1 MALNGPRSLSNF
13 TIGTFNVRGLSSAT
27 KRDQLSE
34 EQTAHRCIQETKC
47 PGGFDVVSGHYRLI
61 GLPSTSRHY
70 GLAFAV
76 ASYLEGK
83 LLRYWSVSDRLAVL
97 QLSLGRHST
106 LTVINAYGPTSQ
118 VTLHDQDTQDDFYSA
133 LDSVTTR
140 YSSSALT
147 LIAGDFNSKLGRK
160 LTNERS
166 IGEHS
171 CGIRN
176 TNGTALAGF
185 LETHGLFACNTAF
198 QHATRHKT
206 TWQGQYRDATNG
218 TIVPIYNTIDFVICR
233 LSHKSLLTDSRAYA
247 GTLLDSDHRLLIA
260 QLDLSRLYYVWS
272 ENAQPPSAKH
282 ARYNTEQLA
291 SGPLRAQF
299 REAVTESLPEVNP
312 NMSASQKWDLLKGTL
327 KSAAET
333 TIGRSVPRH
342 KNPHCQDMAALS
354 ETQRK
359 LRLQINNTRNPA
371 RKQELKQQR
380 NRILHAQRR
389 RARDNASVRLDHLAS
404 EVERLHDGAKMFRA
418 VQEMTRK
425 PASKLRIQ
433 DDSGRVI
440 CNAAELNER
449 VTHHFGQQFN
459 DPRVMELP
467 AFTGVPSPLTMP
479 ITPGEVQRAIS
490 KLNSGRACGHDD
502 LPADL
507 LKSTA
512 DLIAPAIAEIFNDA
526 LEHHESLDIGKGVL
540 ILLQKPGKPV
550 GPLTSVRP
558 IVLLSALRK
567 TLSLVV
573 LSRIATK
580 VDNFLS
586 PSQSGF
592 RRGRSTAD
600 VVFGY
605 RWLCAKA
612 QRQRVTI
619 EFLCIDLSR
628 AFDTIRR
635 DKLLE
640 VLQSFLDEPELRM
653 IRFLLA
659 ATSLEPRLSTGE
671 CHAFAST
678 IGTPQGDSLS
688 PVLFTVYLEAALRD
702 LRSRLPPRPPADAKL
717 PLDVEYADD
726 IDFISYSRPYLN
738 EIERIAPVCLGEWSL
753 QINAAKTER
762 TSVSRQVDRTHEPWR
777 TTRKLGSLLGEVED
791 VTRRMQLANVSFH
804 KMWTVWFRGAQIS
817 LLLRLRLYSAFVLPV
832 LTYNMGT
839 WGLTKTELS
848 RLDAHHRRHLRQIIG
863 IRWPHRISNDAL
875 YRRTHSSPISAAIR
889 AARWSLFGHV
899 LRLPL
904 DAPV

>member
-1 MALNGPRSLSNF
+1 M
-13 TIGTFNVRGLSSAT
+13 
-27 KRDQLSE
+27 
-34 EQTAHRCIQETKC
+34 
-47 PGGFDVVSGHYRLI
+47 
-61 GLPSTSRHY
+61 
-70 GLAFAV
+70 LA
-76 ASYLEGK
+76 S
-83 LLRYWSVSDRLAVL
+83 
-97 QLSLGRHST
+97 
-106 LTVINAYGPTSQ
+106 
-118 VTLHDQDTQDDFYSA
+118 
-133 LDSVTTR
+133 
-140 YSSSALT
+140 
-147 LIAGDFNSKLGRK
+147 
-160 LTNERS
+160 
-166 IGEHS
+166 
-171 CGIRN
+171 
-176 TNGTALAGF
+176 F
-185 LETHGLFACNTAF
+185 LETHRLFACNTAF
-198 QHATRHKT
+198 QHVTSHKT

-218 TIVPIYNTIDFVICR
+218 NIVPIYNTIDFVICR
-233 LSHKSLLTDSRAYA
+233 QSHKSLLTDSRTFA
-247 GTLLDSDHRLLIA
+247 GTLLDSDHRLRIA

-272 ENAQPPSAKH
+272 EIAQPPSAKH

-291 SGPLRAQF
+291 SGPIRTKF
-299 REAVTESLPEVNP
+299 RDAVSESLPDVNP
-312 NMSASQKWDLLKGTL
+312 NLSASQKWDLLKGTL

-333 TIGRSVPRH
+333 TIGRTEPRH
-342 KNPHCQDMAALS
+342 KNPHCQDIAAMS
-354 ETQRK
+354 ETQCK

-371 RKQELKQQR
+371 RKQQR
-380 NRILHAQRR
+380 NRFLHAQRR

-404 EVERLHDGAKMFRA
+404 EVEHLHDGAKMFRA
-418 VQEMTRK
+418 VREMTRK
-425 PASKLRIQ
+425 PASKLKIQ

-449 VTHHFGQQFN
+449 VTHHFGRQFS

-479 ITPGEVQRAIS
+479 ITPVEVQRAIS

-507 LKSTA
+507 LKRTA
-512 DLIAPAIAEIFNDA
+512 DLIAPSIATIFNDA
-526 LEHHESLDIGKGVL
+526 LEHHEPLDIGKGVL

-558 IVLLSALRK
+558 IVLLPALRK
-567 TLSLVV
+567 TLSLIV

-612 QRQRVTI
+612 QRQRITI

-659 ATSLEPRLSTGE
+659 ATSLEPRLSTGD

-678 IGTPQGDSLS
+678 VGTPQGDSLS

-702 LRSRLPPRPPADAKL
+702 LRSRIPPRPPADDRL

-726 IDFISYSRPYLN
+726 IDFISYSKPYLN
-738 EIERIAPVCLGEWSL
+738 DIERVAPACLAEWSL
-753 QINAAKTER
+753 QLNAAKTER
-762 TSVSRQVDRTHEPWR
+762 TSVSRQVDRAHEPWR
-777 TTRKLGSLLGEVED
+777 TTRKLGSLLGDAED
-791 VTRRMQLANVSFH
+791 VARRMHLANVSFH

-817 LLLRLRLYSAFVLPV
+817 LPLRLRLYSAFVLPV

-839 WGLTKTELS
+839 WGLTKTELN

-875 YRRTHSSPISAAIR
+875 YRRTQSSPISAAIR

-904 DAPV
+904 DAPVQLAIDAYLEDTGTPKFRGRPRCTLPTTLGEDLRRIGRQLIDALRTLDRRTWRDLGREPA

>member
-1 MALNGPRSLSNF
+1 MASGTRMAQCSLAFLKRTACLLATPLFN
-13 TIGTFNVRGLSSAT
+13 TLHVTRRRGKVNTAMRRTGTLYPSTTLSTLSS
-27 KRDQLSE
+27 
-34 EQTAHRCIQETKC
+34 
-47 PGGFDVVSGHYRLI
+47 VVN
-61 GLPSTSRHY
+61 
-70 GLAFAV
+70 
-76 ASYLEGK
+76 
-83 LLRYWSVSDRLAVL
+83 
-97 QLSLGRHST
+97 
-106 LTVINAYGPTSQ
+106 LT
-118 VTLHDQDTQDDFYSA
+118 
-133 LDSVTTR
+133 
-140 YSSSALT
+140 
-147 LIAGDFNSKLGRK
+147 
-160 LTNERS
+160 
-166 IGEHS
+166 
-171 CGIRN
+171 
-176 TNGTALAGF
+176 
-185 LETHGLFACNTAF
+185 
-198 QHATRHKT
+198 
-206 TWQGQYRDATNG
+206 
-218 TIVPIYNTIDFVICR
+218 
-233 LSHKSLLTDSRAYA
+233 KSLLTDSWAFA

-272 ENAQPPSAKH
+272 EIAQPPSAKH

-291 SGPLRAQF
+291 SGPIRTKF
-299 REAVTESLPEVNP
+299 RDAVSESLPDVNL
-312 NMSASQKWDLLKGTL
+312 NLSASQKWDLLKGTL

-333 TIGRSVPRH
+333 TIGRTEPRH
-342 KNPHCQDMAALS
+342 KNPHCQDIAAMS

-359 LRLQINNTRNPA
+359 PRLHINNTRNPA
-371 RKQELKQQR
+371 RKQALKQQR

-404 EVERLHDGAKMFRA
+404 EVEHLHDGAKMFGA
-418 VQEMTRK
+418 VREMTRK
-425 PASKLRIQ
+425 PASKLKIQ
-433 DDSGRVI
+433 DDSGRII

-449 VTHHFGQQFN
+449 VTHHFGRQFS
-459 DPRVMELP
+459 DTRVMELP

-479 ITPGEVQRAIS
+479 ITPVEVQRAIS

-512 DLIAPAIAEIFNDA
+512 DLIAPSIATIFNDA
-526 LEHHESLDIGKGVL
+526 LEHHEPLDIGKGVL

-567 TLSLVV
+567 TLSLIV

-592 RRGRSTAD
+592 RRGRSTAN

-612 QRQRVTI
+612 QRQRITI

-659 ATSLEPRLSTGE
+659 ATSLEPRLSTGD

-678 IGTPQGDSLS
+678 VGTPQGDSLS

-702 LRSRLPPRPPADAKL
+702 LRSRLPPRPPADDRL

-738 EIERIAPVCLGEWSL
+738 DIERIAPACLAEWSL
-753 QINAAKTER
+753 QLNAAKTER
-762 TSVSRQVDRTHEPWR
+762 TSVSRQADRAHEPWR
-777 TTRKLGSLLGEVED
+777 TTRKLGSLLGDAED
-791 VTRRMQLANVSFH
+791 VARRMQLANVSFH

-817 LLLRLRLYSAFVLPV
+817 LPLRLRLYSAFALPV

-839 WGLTKTELS
+839 WGLTKTELN
-848 RLDAHHRRHLRQIIG
+848 RRHLRQIIG

-875 YRRTHSSPISAAIR
+875 YRRTQSSPISAAIR

-904 DAPV
+904 DAPVQLAIDAYLEDTGTPKFRGRPRCTLPTTLGEDLRRIGRQLRNSDDIDALRTLDRRTWRDLGREPA

>member
-1 MALNGPRSLSNF
+1 
-13 TIGTFNVRGLSSAT
+13 
-27 KRDQLSE
+27 
-34 EQTAHRCIQETKC
+34 
-47 PGGFDVVSGHYRLI
+47 
-61 GLPSTSRHY
+61 
-70 GLAFAV
+70 
-76 ASYLEGK
+76 
-83 LLRYWSVSDRLAVL
+83 
-97 QLSLGRHST
+97 
-106 LTVINAYGPTSQ
+106 
-118 VTLHDQDTQDDFYSA
+118 
-133 LDSVTTR
+133 
-140 YSSSALT
+140 
-147 LIAGDFNSKLGRK
+147 
-160 LTNERS
+160 
-166 IGEHS
+166 
-171 CGIRN
+171 
-176 TNGTALAGF
+176 
-185 LETHGLFACNTAF
+185 
-198 QHATRHKT
+198 
-206 TWQGQYRDATNG
+206 
-218 TIVPIYNTIDFVICR
+218 
-233 LSHKSLLTDSRAYA
+233 
-247 GTLLDSDHRLLIA
+247 
-260 QLDLSRLYYVWS
+260 
-272 ENAQPPSAKH
+272 
-282 ARYNTEQLA
+282 
-291 SGPLRAQF
+291 
-299 REAVTESLPEVNP
+299 
-312 NMSASQKWDLLKGTL
+312 MSASQKWDLLKGTL

-359 LRLQINNTRNPA
+359 LRLQTNNTRNPA

-404 EVERLHDGAKMFRA
+404 EVERLHDGAKMFRE

-526 LEHHESLDIGKGVL
+526 LEHHEPLDIGKGVL

-558 IVLLSALRK
+558 IVLLSALQK

-612 QRQRVTI
+612 QRQRVTRI
-619 EFLCIDLSR
+619 SMHRPKSR
-628 AFDTIRR
+628 FRHHPPRQAPRGTAVFPRR
-635 DKLLE
+635 A
-640 VLQSFLDEPELRM
+640 R
-653 IRFLLA
+653 I
-659 ATSLEPRLSTGE
+659 T
-671 CHAFAST
+671 
-678 IGTPQGDSLS
+678 
-688 PVLFTVYLEAALRD
+688 RD
-702 LRSRLPPRPPADAKL
+702 PLPPRCHITWATL
-717 PLDVEYADD
+717 
-726 IDFISYSRPYLN
+726 IHR
-738 EIERIAPVCLGEWSL
+738 R
-753 QINAAKTER
+753 
-762 TSVSRQVDRTHEPWR
+762 VS
-777 TTRKLGSLLGEVED
+777 
-791 VTRRMQLANVSFH
+791 
-804 KMWTVWFRGAQIS
+804 
-817 LLLRLRLYSAFVLPV
+817 RLRLHDWNPTRRQLESCAVYSLP
-832 LTYNMGT
+832 
-839 WGLTKTELS
+839 
-848 RLDAHHRRHLRQIIG
+848 R
-863 IRWPHRISNDAL
+863 
-875 YRRTHSSPISAAIR
+875 SSPPRPSFTPSA
-889 AARWSLFGHV
+889 
-899 LRLPL
+899 
-904 DAPV
+904 

>member
-1 MALNGPRSLSNF
+1 M
-13 TIGTFNVRGLSSAT
+13 V
-27 KRDQLSE
+27 Q
-34 EQTAHRCIQETKC
+34 
-47 PGGFDVVSGHYRLI
+47 
-61 GLPSTSRHY
+61 
-70 GLAFAV
+70 
-76 ASYLEGK
+76 
-83 LLRYWSVSDRLAVL
+83 
-97 QLSLGRHST
+97 
-106 LTVINAYGPTSQ
+106 
-118 VTLHDQDTQDDFYSA
+118 
-133 LDSVTTR
+133 
-140 YSSSALT
+140 
-147 LIAGDFNSKLGRK
+147 
-160 LTNERS
+160 
-166 IGEHS
+166 
-171 CGIRN
+171 
-176 TNGTALAGF
+176 
-185 LETHGLFACNTAF
+185 
-198 QHATRHKT
+198 
-206 TWQGQYRDATNG
+206 
-218 TIVPIYNTIDFVICR
+218 
-233 LSHKSLLTDSRAYA
+233 
-247 GTLLDSDHRLLIA
+247 
-260 QLDLSRLYYVWS
+260 
-272 ENAQPPSAKH
+272 
-282 ARYNTEQLA
+282 
-291 SGPLRAQF
+291 
-299 REAVTESLPEVNP
+299 
-312 NMSASQKWDLLKGTL
+312 
-327 KSAAET
+327 
-333 TIGRSVPRH
+333 
-342 KNPHCQDMAALS
+342 
-354 ETQRK
+354 
-359 LRLQINNTRNPA
+359 
-371 RKQELKQQR
+371 
-380 NRILHAQRR
+380 
-389 RARDNASVRLDHLAS
+389 
-404 EVERLHDGAKMFRA
+404 KMFRA
-418 VQEMTRK
+418 VREMTRK

-449 VTHHFGQQFN
+449 VTHHFGQQFS

-467 AFTGVPSPLTMP
+467 AFTGVPSPLTRP
-479 ITPGEVQRAIS
+479 ITPVEVQRAIS
-490 KLNSGRACGHDD
+490 KLNRGRACGHDD

-507 LKSTA
+507 LKSIA
-512 DLIAPAIAEIFNDA
+512 DLIAPSIAAIFNDA
-526 LEHHESLDIGKGVL
+526 LEHHESLDKGKGVL

-653 IRFLLA
+653 IRFLLS
-659 ATSLEPRLSTGE
+659 ATSLEPRLSTGD

-688 PVLFTVYLEAALRD
+688 PVLFTVYLEAPLRD
-702 LRSRLPPRPPADAKL
+702 LRSRLPPRPPADARL

-738 EIERIAPVCLGEWSL
+738 EIERIAPDCLAEWSL

-762 TSVSRQVDRTHEPWR
+762 SSVSRQVDRTHEPWR
-777 TTRKLGSLLGEVED
+777 TTRKLGSLLGDAED
-791 VTRRMQLANVSFH
+791 VARRMQLANVSFH

-817 LLLRLRLYSAFVLPV
+817 LHLRLRLYSAFVLPV

-863 IRWPHRISNDAL
+863 IRWPHGISNGAL
-875 YRRTHSSPISAAIR
+875 YRRIHSSPISAAIR
-889 AARWSLFGHV
+889 TARWRLFGHV

-904 DAPV
+904 DAPVQGAIDAYLEDTGTPKFRGRPRCTLPTTLGENLRRIGRQLRNSDDIDALRTLDRSTWRDLGRELA

>member
-1 MALNGPRSLSNF
+1 M
-13 TIGTFNVRGLSSAT
+13 
-27 KRDQLSE
+27 
-34 EQTAHRCIQETKC
+34 
-47 PGGFDVVSGHYRLI
+47 
-61 GLPSTSRHY
+61 
-70 GLAFAV
+70 
-76 ASYLEGK
+76 
-83 LLRYWSVSDRLAVL
+83 
-97 QLSLGRHST
+97 
-106 LTVINAYGPTSQ
+106 
-118 VTLHDQDTQDDFYSA
+118 
-133 LDSVTTR
+133 
-140 YSSSALT
+140 
-147 LIAGDFNSKLGRK
+147 
-160 LTNERS
+160 
-166 IGEHS
+166 
-171 CGIRN
+171 
-176 TNGTALAGF
+176 
-185 LETHGLFACNTAF
+185 
-198 QHATRHKT
+198 
-206 TWQGQYRDATNG
+206 
-218 TIVPIYNTIDFVICR
+218 
-233 LSHKSLLTDSRAYA
+233 
-247 GTLLDSDHRLLIA
+247 
-260 QLDLSRLYYVWS
+260 
-272 ENAQPPSAKH
+272 
-282 ARYNTEQLA
+282 
-291 SGPLRAQF
+291 
-299 REAVTESLPEVNP
+299 
-312 NMSASQKWDLLKGTL
+312 
-327 KSAAET
+327 
-333 TIGRSVPRH
+333 
-342 KNPHCQDMAALS
+342 S

-359 LRLQINNTRNPA
+359 LRQQINSTRNPA
-371 RKQELKQQR
+371 RKQALKQQR

-389 RARDNASVRLDHLAS
+389 RARDNASVRLDNLAA
-404 EVERLHDGAKMFRA
+404 EVEHLHDGAKMFRA
-418 VQEMTRK
+418 VREMTRK
-425 PASKLRIQ
+425 PASKLKIQ

-440 CNAAELNER
+440 CNAAELNAR
-449 VTHHFGQQFN
+449 VTHHFGRQFS

-479 ITPGEVQRAIS
+479 ITTVEVQRAIS

-512 DLIAPAIAEIFNDA
+512 DLIAPSIATIFNDA
-526 LEHHESLDIGKGVL
+526 LEHHEPLDIGKGVL

-550 GPLTSVRP
+550 GPLTSGH
-558 IVLLSALRK
+558 LSALRK
-567 TLSLVV
+567 TLSLIV

-612 QRQRVTI
+612 QRQRITI

-659 ATSLEPRLSTGE
+659 ATSLEPRLSTGD

-702 LRSRLPPRPPADAKL
+702 LRSRLPPRPPADDRL

-738 EIERIAPVCLGEWSL
+738 DIERIAPACLAEWSL
-753 QINAAKTER
+753 QLNAAKTER
-762 TSVSRQVDRTHEPWR
+762 TSVSRQVDRAHEPWR
-777 TTRKLGSLLGEVED
+777 TTRKLGSLLGDAED
-791 VTRRMQLANVSFH
+791 VARRMQLANVSFH

-817 LLLRLRLYSAFVLPV
+817 LPLRLRLHSAFVLPV
-832 LTYNMGT
+832 LTHNMGT
-839 WGLTKTELS
+839 WGLTKTELN
-848 RLDAHHRRHLRQIIG
+848 RLDTHHRRHLRQIIG

-875 YRRTHSSPISAAIR
+875 YRRTQSSPISAAIR

-904 DAPV
+904 DAPVQLAIDAYLEDTGTPKFRGRPRRTLPTTLGEDLRRIGRQLRNSDDIDALRTLDRRTWRDLGREPA

>member
-1 MALNGPRSLSNF
+1 M
-13 TIGTFNVRGLSSAT
+13 T
-27 KRDQLSE
+27 
-34 EQTAHRCIQETKC
+34 
-47 PGGFDVVSGHYRLI
+47 
-61 GLPSTSRHY
+61 STS
-70 GLAFAV
+70 
-76 ASYLEGK
+76 
-83 LLRYWSVSDRLAVL
+83 
-97 QLSLGRHST
+97 
-106 LTVINAYGPTSQ
+106 
-118 VTLHDQDTQDDFYSA
+118 
-133 LDSVTTR
+133 
-140 YSSSALT
+140 
-147 LIAGDFNSKLGRK
+147 
-160 LTNERS
+160 
-166 IGEHS
+166 
-171 CGIRN
+171 
-176 TNGTALAGF
+176 TALAGF

-218 TIVPIYNTIDFVICR
+218 IIVPIYNTIDFVICR

-260 QLDLSRLYYVWS
+260 DLDLSRLYYVWS
-272 ENAQPPSAKH
+272 EIAHPPSAKH

-291 SGPLRAQF
+291 SGPLRTQF
-299 REAVTESLPEVNP
+299 RDAVSESLPEVNP
-312 NMSASQKWDLLKGTL
+312 NMSASQNWDLLKGTL

-342 KNPHCQDMAALS
+342 KNPHCLDMAAMS

-359 LRLQINNTRNPA
+359 LRLRINNTRNPA
-371 RKQELKQQR
+371 RKQQR

-389 RARDNASVRLDHLAS
+389 SARGNASVRLDNQAS
-404 EVERLHDGAKMFRA
+404 EVERLHDGANMFRA
-418 VQEMTRK
+418 VREMTRK

-449 VTHHFGQQFN
+449 VTHHFGQQFS

-467 AFTGVPSPLTMP
+467 AFTGVPSPPTMP
-479 ITPGEVQRAIS
+479 ITPVEVHRAIS
-490 KLNSGRACGHDD
+490 KLNSGRASGHDD

-512 DLIAPAIAEIFNDA
+512 DLIAPSIAAIFNDA
-526 LEHHESLDIGKGVL
+526 LEHHEPLDIGKGVL

-600 VVFGY
+600 VVSGY

-628 AFDTIRR
+628 AFETIRR

-659 ATSLEPRLSTGE
+659 ATSLEPRLSTGD

-678 IGTPQGDSLS
+678 I
-688 PVLFTVYLEAALRD
+688 
-702 LRSRLPPRPPADAKL
+702 
-717 PLDVEYADD
+717 
-726 IDFISYSRPYLN
+726 
-738 EIERIAPVCLGEWSL
+738 
-753 QINAAKTER
+753 
-762 TSVSRQVDRTHEPWR
+762 
-777 TTRKLGSLLGEVED
+777 
-791 VTRRMQLANVSFH
+791 
-804 KMWTVWFRGAQIS
+804 
-817 LLLRLRLYSAFVLPV
+817 
-832 LTYNMGT
+832 
-839 WGLTKTELS
+839 
-848 RLDAHHRRHLRQIIG
+848 
-863 IRWPHRISNDAL
+863 
-875 YRRTHSSPISAAIR
+875 
-889 AARWSLFGHV
+889 
-899 LRLPL
+899 
-904 DAPV
+904 